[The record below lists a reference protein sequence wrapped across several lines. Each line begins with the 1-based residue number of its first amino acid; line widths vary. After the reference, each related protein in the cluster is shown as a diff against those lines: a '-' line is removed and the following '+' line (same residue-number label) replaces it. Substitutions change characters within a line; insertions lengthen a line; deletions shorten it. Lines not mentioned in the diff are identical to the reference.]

1 MTLLRT
7 DAAELVAERLDQLL
21 AEGDPKAIEPE
32 VFLGRQFDLGLA
44 WVAFPIGRGGLA
56 APASLQRVVDRRLSA
71 AGAPRALLR
80 NAVGIGLV
88 VPTLAVHGTDGQ
100 LDRHLRP
107 TFTGE
112 EIWCQ
117 LFSEPDAGSDLAALR
132 TEAVRDGDEWVV
144 TGQKVWTSLAQR
156 ARFGLLLARTDREVP
171 KHRGIS
177 AFIVDMQARGVEVR
191 PLRQMTGDAEFNEVF
206 LSGVRVPDSAR
217 IGDVGDGWNVGRT
230 TLMNERVLLSGGGGG
245 PTNVGGNRI
254 ERLLDVVRA
263 GRFELRPVDR
273 DRLTRLYI
281 ESQVI
286 KQTNLRARAAREAG
300 RPVGPE
306 GSITKLMQGVHNRR
320 LQEFAVNLHGPAA
333 TAWRLSD
340 TDTDAVVRGF
350 LRAQANTIE
359 GGTSDVLR
367 NVLGERVLGL
377 PREPDPDRN
386 RSWNDA
392 LHAAR
397 AVRTG
402 A

>member
-1 MTLLRT
+1 MTLLT
-7 DAAELVAERLDQLL
+7 THAAELVGERLDQLL
-21 AEGDPKAIEPE
+21 SEFEPRAAEPR

-44 WVAFPIGRGGLA
+44 WVSFPSGRGGLG
-56 APASLQRVVDRRLSA
+56 APASLQRMVDQRLTA
-71 AGAPRALLR
+71 ARAPRALLR

-88 VPTLAVHGTDGQ
+88 VPTLAAHGTDAQ
-100 LDRHLRP
+100 QDRHLRP
-107 TFTGE
+107 MFTGE

-132 TEAVRDGDEWVV
+132 TEAVRDGDEWVLA
-144 TGQKVWTSLAQR
+144 GQKVWTSLAHR
-156 ARFGLLLARTDREVP
+156 ARFGLLLARTDPNVP

-177 AFIVDMQARGVEVR
+177 AFIVDMQAPGVEVR
-191 PLRQMTGDAEFNEVF
+191 LLRQMTGDAEFNEVF
-206 LSGVRVPDSAR
+206 LSGVRVADSAR
-217 IGDVGDGWNVGRT
+217 VGDVGNGWNVGRT

-254 ERLLDVVRA
+254 ERLLDAVRA
-263 GRFELRPVDR
+263 GQLELGPVER
-273 DRLTRLYI
+273 DHLARLYI

-306 GSITKLMQGVHNRR
+306 GSITKLMQGLHNRR
-320 LQEFAVNLHGPAA
+320 LQGLAVDLLGTGASAWSTSDPAA
-333 TAWRLSD
+333 
-340 TDTDAVVRGF
+340 AVVRGF

-377 PREPDPDRN
+377 PREPDPDRD
-386 RSWNDA
+386 RSWNEA
-392 LHAAR
+392 LRAA
-397 AVRTG
+397 RTG

>member
-1 MTLLRT
+1 MP
-7 DAAELVAERLDQLL
+7 A
-21 AEGDPKAIEPE
+21 E

-44 WVAFPIGRGGLA
+44 WVSFPEGRGGLGV
-56 APASLQRVVDRRLSA
+56 PASLQRTVDRRLSE

-88 VPTLAVHGTDGQ
+88 VPTLAVHGTDAQ
-100 LDRHLRP
+100 QERHLRP

-132 TEAVRDGDEWVV
+132 TEAVGDGDGWVV
-144 TGQKVWTSLAQR
+144 TGQKVWTSLAHK
-156 ARFGLLLARTDREVP
+156 ARWGLLLARTDRDVP

-177 AFIVDMQARGVEVR
+177 AFIVDMQAAGVEVR

-206 LSGVRVPDSAR
+206 LSGVRVPDSDR
-217 IGDVGDGWNVGRT
+217 VGEVGNGWNVGRT

-254 ERLLDVVRA
+254 ERLLDAVRS
-263 GRFELRPVDR
+263 GQHELRPADR

-286 KQTNLRARAAREAG
+286 KYTNLRARHGREAG

-306 GSITKLMQGVHNRR
+306 GSITKLMQGLHNRR
-320 LQEFAVNLHGPAA
+320 LQQFAVDLRGPAA
-333 TAWRLSD
+333 TAW
-340 TDTDAVVRGF
+340 TDDDSAASAAVTGF

-377 PREPDPDRN
+377 PREPDPDRT

-392 LHAAR
+392 VRAAR
-397 AVRTG
+397 GG

>member
-7 DAAELVAERLDQLL
+7 DVVELVAGRLDELL
-21 AEGDPKAIEPE
+21 AEDDPGAADPE
-32 VFLGRQFDLGLA
+32 IFLGRQFDLGLA
-44 WVAFPIGRGGLA
+44 WVAFPSGRGGLG
-56 APASLQRVVDRRLSA
+56 APASLQRTVDQRLSA
-71 AGAPRALLR
+71 ARAPRALLR

-88 VPTLAVHGTDGQ
+88 VPTLAVHGTDAQ
-100 LDRHLRP
+100 QDRHLRP
-107 TFTGE
+107 TFTGN

-132 TEAVRDGDEWVV
+132 TEAVRDGDEWLV

-177 AFIVDMQARGVEVR
+177 AFIVDMQAPGVEVR

-217 IGDVGDGWNVGRT
+217 VGDVGNGWNVGRT

-254 ERLLDVVRA
+254 ERLLDAVRA
-263 GRFELRPVDR
+263 GQFELRAADR

-306 GSITKLMQGVHNRR
+306 GSITKLMQGLHNRR
-320 LQEFAVNLHGPAA
+320 LQEFAVDRRGPAA
-333 TAWRLSD
+333 TAWSPSD
-340 TDTDAVVRGF
+340 GDADAVVRGF

-377 PREPDPDRN
+377 PREPDPDRD
-386 RSWNDA
+386 RSWTEA
-392 LHAAR
+392 LR
-397 AVRTG
+397 ATRE
-402 A
+402 AN